1 VKTFTG
7 IDRLNKKRFIIV
19 GAAALAVIISI
30 VAWSVI
36 KYSKPP
42 DVSGFRPS
50 TIPADVRSE
59 TSLRN
64 VTDYPIKYT
73 VRYLAGKGPDLK
85 RTLKPDGLDKFPPG
99 IRLLLTYDNGE
110 RTIVQYLDP
119 GKPYCFRFDGNGI
132 IQIYPGSHSR
142 EDAPDLA
149 PFIPTPKAV
158 IDRMLEMASVG
169 PNDILYDVGCGDGRI
184 VIAAAKER
192 GARSVGIDIDAA
204 LIETAR
210 KNAAAA
216 GVGDR
221 VRFICQDAVQADF
234 SEATVLAVYLL
245 PESLDLLR
253 PKFEE
258 ELKPGTRIVTH
269 DYEIPG
275 WEDKKVLSDAIDEPG
290 IHVHWIYLYRR

>member
-1 VKTFTG
+1 M
-7 IDRLNKKRFIIV
+7 KKNAIIAC
-19 GAAALAVIISI
+19 GAAALALALGVL
-30 VAWSVI
+30 VCFVL
-36 KYSKPP
+36 KYSAPP
-42 DVSGFRPS
+42 DIADLRPT
-50 TIPADVRSE
+50 TIPADVRPE

-64 VTDYPIKYT
+64 VTEYPIKYT
-73 VRYLAGKGPDLK
+73 VRHLAGRTPDQK
-85 RTLKPDGLDKFPPG
+85 RTLRTDGLDKFPPG
-99 IRLLLTYDNGE
+99 IPLLITYDNGE
-110 RTIVQYLDP
+110 RTVIQFLEQ

-132 IQIYPGSHSR
+132 VQIYPGSHGR

-149 PFIPTPKAV
+149 PFVPTPKAV
-158 IDRMLEMASVG
+158 IDRMMDMATVG
-169 PNDILYDVGCGDGRI
+169 RDDVLYDIGCGDGRI

-216 GVGDR
+216 GVGGR
-221 VRFICQDAVQADF
+221 VRFICQDAVQSDF
-234 SEATVLAVYLL
+234 SEASVLAVYLL
-245 PESLDLLR
+245 PESLALLR
-253 PKFEE
+253 PKFED

-275 WEDKKVLSDAIDEPG
+275 WEDKKIDSDSINEPG